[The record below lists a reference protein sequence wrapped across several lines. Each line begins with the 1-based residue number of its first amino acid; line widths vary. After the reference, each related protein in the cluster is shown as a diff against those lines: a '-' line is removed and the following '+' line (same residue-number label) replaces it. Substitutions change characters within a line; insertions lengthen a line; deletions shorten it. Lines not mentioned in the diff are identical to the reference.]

1 MFTLTL
7 NIYLLIRYIR
17 YRYDINKFNQI
28 YIINLL
34 IGFILG
40 PDRNSGSGPLRYPF
54 RWNLGWYQTGTVI
67 FYVVFRFYDELPASR
82 APSSSLAG
90 SRAPLQFPD

>member
-1 MFTLTL
+1 MILT
-7 NIYLLIRYIR
+7 NLIKSI
-17 YRYDINKFNQI
+17 DAFHT
-28 YIINLL
+28 NLL

-54 RWNLGWYQTGTVI
+54 QWNLGWY
-67 FYVVFRFYDELPASR
+67 RFR